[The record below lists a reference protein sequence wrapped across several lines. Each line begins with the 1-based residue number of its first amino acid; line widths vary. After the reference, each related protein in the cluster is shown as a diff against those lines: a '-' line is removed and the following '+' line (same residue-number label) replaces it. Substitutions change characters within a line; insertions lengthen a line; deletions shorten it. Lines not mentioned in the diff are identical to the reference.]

1 MTIYLDVVIIENL
14 IMNSIIIY
22 ATAIITKSKI
32 KHIRI
37 LISSLIGAIY
47 SVLSYISNLAIFS
60 NLFTKILLSIIMVY
74 IAFNP
79 KDIKTLGKIT
89 LLFYLTSFV
98 FGGVAFALIYIIKP
112 QNILMK
118 DGLFLGTYP
127 LKTIFLGAIVA
138 SIILITGF
146 KVVKSKFSKK
156 DMFCNINIKI
166 QGKEKNIKVMVDTGN
181 LLKDPISGMPVI
193 VIEHTELYDIL
204 PKEILNNLEKILGG
218 DLEEIPENIKNEY
231 LSKLRVIPYSS
242 LGKQNGMLLGIKA
255 DEVKVEEEIIKN
267 NVIIG
272 IYNKALTK
280 RGEYNGLIGIEL
292 I

>member
-1 MTIYLDVVIIENL
+1 M
-14 IMNSIIIY
+14 
-22 ATAIITKSKI
+22 
-32 KHIRI
+32 
-37 LISSLIGAIY
+37 
-47 SVLSYISNLAIFS
+47 
-60 NLFTKILLSIIMVY
+60 
-74 IAFNP
+74 
-79 KDIKTLGKIT
+79 
-89 LLFYLTSFV
+89 
-98 FGGVAFALIYIIKP
+98 IYIIKP

-127 LKTIFLGAIVA
+127 LKTIFIGAIVA

-166 QGKEKNIKVMVDTGN
+166 QGKEKKIKVMVDTGN

-204 PKEILNNLEKILGG
+204 PKELLNNLEKILGG
-218 DLEEIPENIKNEY
+218 DLKGIPEDIKNEY

-255 DEVKVEEEIIKN
+255 DEVKVEDETIKN